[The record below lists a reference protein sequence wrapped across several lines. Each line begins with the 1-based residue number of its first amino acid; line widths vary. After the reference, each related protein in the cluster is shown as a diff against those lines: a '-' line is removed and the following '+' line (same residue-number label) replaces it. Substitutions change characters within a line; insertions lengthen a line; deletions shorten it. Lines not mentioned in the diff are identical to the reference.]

1 MVSISQLL
9 SWLSGNNDTR
19 QILEQCIDAVVSID
33 ASNHVTFF
41 NKAAEQLW
49 GYQANEVLGKNVKM
63 LVPVDHQ
70 RDHDSYVER
79 HRTTGTNRIVGT
91 SREVLLT
98 RKDGKQLWVNLALSQ
113 VKSGSKVGY
122 TAFVRDVSAE
132 REARQMMDQTLAQAL
147 DAVVV
152 INEHNCITFFN
163 RAAEKLWGYSSDQV
177 LGKNVKMLVPQV
189 IQAAH
194 DGYVNANRSTGKD
207 KIVGTSREV
216 SIECADGSRRWG
228 NLSLSKVEL
237 EGKIV
242 YTAFVK
248 DVTHEV
254 EQREHM
260 RLLSLVANE
269 TDNAI
274 IISDAEGRI
283 IYVNQGFCSM
293 TGYSEDE
300 VQGKKPGAFLQG
312 PHTNKATI
320 DKIRQQLHAKEPFYD
335 EILNYNSKGEPYWI
349 SLAINPV
356 FDEQAKLVNFISIQA
371 NITAT
376 KEASLESARRFEAI
390 GRNNGVGEWG
400 LDGALQSANE
410 YIVSH
415 LGHASE
421 AELLA
426 KARNLRQIVT
436 ETQFTKLK
444 AGEQVVGEFQILNKH
459 NEPVYFHGTV
469 CPIQNSEGEIRM
481 YVSYGSDVS
490 SKYEAAR
497 VTDREMAKVVE
508 SSQQVA
514 SIITTINSIAAQT
527 NLLALNAAIEAAR
540 AGEAGRGFAVVADEV
555 RTLAGQSAKSSQ
567 EIDRLVMETSERVRQ
582 LAESLKRLSES

>member
-1 MVSISQLL
+1 MFSLRQLL
-9 SWLSGNNDTR
+9 GRLAGQDGTR

-33 ASNHVTFF
+33 AKNHVTFF
-41 NKAAEQLW
+41 NHAAEQLW
-49 GYQANEVLGKNVKM
+49 GYQASEVLGKNVKM
-63 LVPVDHQ
+63 LVPVVHQ
-70 RDHDSYVER
+70 RDHDSYVDR
-79 HRTTGTNRIVGT
+79 HRSTGTNRIVGT

-113 VKSGSKVGY
+113 VKYGGKIGY
-122 TAFVRDVSAE
+122 TAFVRDISAE

-152 INEHNCITFFN
+152 INEHNCITFYN
-163 RAAEKLWGYSSDQV
+163 KAAERLWGYLPEQV
-177 LGKNVKMLVPQV
+177 MGKNVKMLVPRA
-189 IQAAH
+189 IQSAH

-274 IISDAEGRI
+274 IISDADCRI
-283 IYVNQGFCSM
+283 IYVNQGFSSM
-293 TGYSEDE
+293 SGYSAEE
-300 VQGKKPGAFLQG
+300 VNGKKPGDFLQG
-312 PHTNKATI
+312 PHTNQATVE
-320 DKIRQQLHAKEPFYD
+320 KIRQQLKARQPFYD
-335 EILNYNSKGEPYWI
+335 EILNYNKQGQAYWI

-356 FDEQAKLVNFISIQA
+356 FDEQGQLVNFISIQA
-371 NITAT
+371 DITTT
-376 KEASLESARRFEAI
+376 KEQSLESARRFDAI

-400 LDGALQSANE
+400 LDGSLQSANE
-410 YIVSH
+410 YIVKH

-426 KARNLRQIVT
+426 KARNIRQIIS
-436 ETQFTKLK
+436 EAQFSKLK
-444 AGEQVVGEFQILNKH
+444 GGEQIIGEFQLLNKQDQ
-459 NEPVYFHGTV
+459 PVHFHGTV
-469 CPIQNSEGEIRM
+469 CPILNSEGEIRM
-481 YVSYGSDVS
+481 YVCYGSDVS

-497 VTDREMAKVVE
+497 VTDREMAKVME

-567 EIDRLVMETSERVRQ
+567 EIDRLVMETSERVQQ
-582 LAESLKRLSES
+582 LADSLKRLSES